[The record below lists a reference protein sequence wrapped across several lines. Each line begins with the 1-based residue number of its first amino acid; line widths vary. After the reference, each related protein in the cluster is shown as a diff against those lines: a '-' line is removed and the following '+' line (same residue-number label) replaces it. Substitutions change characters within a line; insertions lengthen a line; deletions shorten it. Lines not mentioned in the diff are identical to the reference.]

1 MISQN
6 NRKVVEK
13 DDVVIKFVG
22 DSGDGMQLIGSMFS
36 ETIALAGEDLSTFP
50 DFPAE
55 IRAPRNTIAGVS
67 GFQVHFGF
75 KKVLSPG
82 DLCDVLV
89 AFNPASLKSN
99 LKNVKRGATIIVDEN
114 SFDEKIM
121 EVIGYTSN
129 PLFDGSLSEYNV
141 IHAPIT
147 TLARETLKPLG
158 VDNKTAEKTKNMFVL
173 GMLFNMFNLPIAA
186 TEEYLKK
193 RFAKKPHLIELNM
206 LVIRNGFEFANTIEA
221 IPSIVVPKT
230 QLKPGKYR
238 NIHGN
243 DATAWGLMA
252 AAEKS
257 GLQLFLGS
265 YPITPA
271 TEILMELAKHRELGV
286 KTFQAEDEIAGIT
299 SAIGASFS
307 GSLACTTTSGPGLS
321 LKSEAMGLAV
331 ITELPLVIVN
341 VQRGGPSTGLPTKSE
356 QADLLQVLYG
366 RNSEAPM
373 IVIAASSPADCFYTA
388 YETAKYSLEH
398 MTPAVCLTDGYIG
411 FGSEVMEIPKMS
423 EMPEIKPRIAKA
435 RNDSEGKFLPYSR
448 DPETLAREWAVPG
461 TEGLRH
467 RVGGLEKSDVY
478 GEVSTDPF
486 NHEKMMNLR
495 HEKVQR
501 IANKLPLQEFIGSA
515 DADMLVVSWG
525 GTKGQVQGAV
535 EEANQQGLRLAHAH
549 FRYINPLPTNTKELL
564 SSFKKI
570 LVCELNMGQF
580 VAYLRINFPEIPY
593 LQYNKYQGQPFTV
606 VELVDKFNQILKG

>member
-1 MISQN
+1 MTAQN

-13 DDVVIKFVG
+13 EDVVIKFVG
-22 DSGDGMQLIGSMFS
+22 DSGDGMQLIGTMFS

-67 GFQVHFGF
+67 GFQVHFGY

-99 LKNVKRGATIIVDEN
+99 LKYVKKGATIIVDED
-114 SFDEKIM
+114 SFDDKVLES
-121 EVIGYTSN
+121 IGYKAN
-129 PLFDGSLSEYNV
+129 PLHDGSLSDYNV
-141 IHAPIT
+141 INVPIT
-147 TLARETLKPLG
+147 TLAKNTAKSMG
-158 VDNKTAEKTKNMFVL
+158 ADNKTADKTKNMFVL
-173 GMLFNMFNLPIAA
+173 GMLFNMFNLPLKA
-186 TEEYLKK
+186 TEEYLHK
-193 RFAKKPHLIELNM
+193 RFKKKPEMIEVNL
-206 LVIRNGFEFANTIEA
+206 LVIRTGFEFVNTIEA

-243 DATAWGLMA
+243 EASAWGLMA

-286 KTFQAEDEIAGIT
+286 KTFQAEDEIAGIC
-299 SAIGASFS
+299 SAIGASFA

-331 ITELPLVIVN
+331 ITELPLVIIN

-356 QADLLQVLYG
+356 QADLLQALYG
-366 RNSEAPM
+366 RNGEAPM
-373 IVIAASSPADCFYTA
+373 FVIAASSPVDCFYAA
-388 YETAKYSLEH
+388 YEAAKYSVEH
-398 MTPAVCLTDGYIG
+398 MTPAICLTDGYIG
-411 FGSEVMEIPKMS
+411 FGSEVFEIPKMAD
-423 EMPEIKPRIAKA
+423 MPAIVPPKAKA
-435 RNDSEGKFLPYSR
+435 NPATKYLPYER
-448 DPETLAREWAVPG
+448 DPETLARKWAVPG

-467 RVGGLEKSDVY
+467 RIGGLEKSDVY
-478 GEVSTDPF
+478 GEVSTDPL
-486 NHEKMMNLR
+486 NHEKMVMLR
-495 HEKVQR
+495 EEKVQR
-501 IANKLPLQEFIGSA
+501 IANKLPLQDFSGPA
-515 DADMLVVSWG
+515 DADLLVVSWG

-535 EEANQQGLRLAHAH
+535 EEARNQGMKLAHAH
-549 FRYINPLPTNTKELL
+549 FRYINPLPKNTKELL
-564 SSFKKI
+564 ASFKKI
-570 LVCELNMGQF
+570 VICELNMGQF
-580 VAYLRINFPEIPY
+580 ASYLRINFPEIPY
-593 LQYNKYQGQPFTV
+593 LQYNKVQGQPFTMT
-606 VELVDKFNQILKG
+606 ELVDQFSKILKG

>member
-13 DDVVIKFVG
+13 EDVVIKFVG

-99 LKNVKRGATIIVDEN
+99 LKNVKRGATIIVDED
-114 SFDEKIM
+114 SFDDKIL
-121 EVIGYTSN
+121 EAIGYKAN
-129 PLFDGSLSEYNV
+129 PLYDGSMSDYNV

-147 TLARETLKPLG
+147 TLAKETVKPLG

-173 GMLFNMFNLPIAA
+173 GMLFNMFNLPIKA
-186 TEEYLKK
+186 TEEYLQK
-193 RFAKKPHLIELNM
+193 RFKKKPELIEINM
-206 LVIRNGFEFANTIEA
+206 LVIRNGFEFVNTIEA

-243 DATAWGLMA
+243 EASAWGLMA

-271 TEILMELAKHRELGV
+271 TEILMELSKHRELGV

-331 ITELPLVIVN
+331 ITELPLVIIN

-356 QADLLQVLYG
+356 QADLLQTLYG
-366 RNSEAPM
+366 RNGEAPM
-373 IVIAASSPADCFYTA
+373 FVIAASSPVDCFYAA
-388 YETAKYSLEH
+388 YEAAKYSLEH

-411 FGSEVMEIPKMS
+411 FGSEVFEIPKMS
-423 EMPEIKPRIAKA
+423 NLPSITPRKA
-435 RNDSEGKFLPYSR
+435 QPNTKYLPYER
-448 DPETLAREWAVPG
+448 DPETLARSWAVPG

-467 RVGGLEKSDVY
+467 RIGGLEKSDIY
-478 GEVSTDPF
+478 GEVSTDPI
-486 NHEKMMNLR
+486 NHEKMMNFR

-501 IANKLPLQEFIGSA
+501 IANKLPLQEFTGPA

-535 EEANQQGLRLAHAH
+535 EEATRQGMRLAHTH
-549 FRYINPLPTNTKELL
+549 FRYINPLPRNTKDIL
-564 SSFKKI
+564 SSFKKVLI
-570 LVCELNMGQF
+570 CELNMGQF
-580 VAYLRINFPEIPY
+580 VSYLRINFPEIPY

-606 VELVDKFNQILKG
+606 VELVDQFSQILKG